1 MTLALAASLV
11 TVTQPAIGATAPI
24 GRAAAFVDVVAH
36 EDDDILFMNPDLVG
50 GIRAGVPATTIF
62 LTAGENAF
70 NGAPGN
76 DPDDPY
82 CPRLPNDGGNH
93 FGELSRERYAQCRQQ
108 AARAA
113 YAQMAGVADAWDGT
127 LVDVSGGN
135 FAEQYTLRAKPSIKL
150 VFLDLPED
158 GDSEIGGSL
167 YHLYFDD
174 EPGFATDTLVPTDGV
189 VQRSYRY
196 DRADT
201 INALTSL
208 YQRFAPTAVRVQDT
222 DPDAREQIGAWI
234 FHDHTDHVMA
244 ARLASEA
251 LGDYTR
257 QTGYDRISLEEFRDY
272 NIGGAPVNL
281 APGQRSDKNATFQ
294 AYKPLDPA
302 VWEVDSQNYTD
313 WTARMYYRWPT
324 GTSWVGHDQDGRLEA
339 FAVRGGNLLDWSQ
352 TSTGSWTGPV
362 DLGNPGGPLEPGVA
376 VANERDDRLDVF
388 ARRADTAEIV
398 ELGQTAPNGAWAAR
412 WSSLGNPNTG
422 DPDAEQQV
430 GTPVTAKNGDGRIE
444 VFVRNGGGGVS
455 TSFQQGSGGAFG
467 AWVDLGGSGI
477 QEDPAAVTTDSGRI
491 ELFASTKTE
500 VLHWYQPSPN
510 SSFTVDSSFPAG
522 TPASAPTA
530 AIDQD
535 GRLSVF
541 YRQAGSASVE
551 VSVQASPD
559 GGWKPSPVV
568 LGGQAGVGQPAL
580 VTAPPSVDARVMV
593 FTRNGGGG
601 VSSARQ
607 TSANGGFGG
616 WSDLGGL
623 FVGLPTAAVDNAG
636 VVVLLAMG
644 VGGQLAVNR
653 QTAAGGDA
661 PFGGWQLVGS

>member
-1 MTLALAASLV
+1 MALALAAPLV
-11 TVTQPAIGATAPI
+11 TVTSPAVGATAPVS
-24 GRAAAFVDVVAH
+24 RATAFVDVVAH

-50 GIRAGVPATTIF
+50 GIRAGVPTTTIF
-62 LTAGENAF
+62 MTAGENAF
-70 NGAPGN
+70 DG
-76 DPDDPY
+76 DPSDDPANPY
-82 CPRLPNDGGNH
+82 CPKLPNDGGDH

-108 AARAA
+108 ASRAA
-113 YAQMAGVADAWDGT
+113 YAQMAGVANVWDGAPMG
-127 LVDVSGGN
+127 VSGGN
-135 FAEQYTLRAKPSIKL
+135 FAELYTLRAKPSVKL

-158 GDSEIGGSL
+158 GDSDVGGSL
-167 YHLYFDD
+167 YHLYFGD
-174 EPGFATDTLVPTDGV
+174 EPGFTTDTLVPTDGV
-189 VQRSYRY
+189 AARGYSY
-196 DRADT
+196 DRTAT
-201 INALTSL
+201 INALVTL
-208 YQRFAPTAVRVQDT
+208 YQQFAPTAVRVQDT
-222 DPDAREQIGAWI
+222 DPDTREQIGDWI

-251 LGDYTR
+251 LGDYTT

-281 APGQRSDKNATFQ
+281 APGQQTDKNATFQ

-302 VWEVDSQNYTD
+302 SWEVDSPNYAD
-313 WTARMYYRWPT
+313 WTLRMYYRWPT

-339 FAVRGGNLLDWSQ
+339 FAVRSGNLLDWSQ
-352 TSTGSWTGPV
+352 TSTGAWTGPV

-376 VANERDDRLDVF
+376 VANERDGRLDVF
-388 ARRADTAEIV
+388 ARRTDTAAIV
-398 ELGQTAPNGAWAAR
+398 ELGQTAADGPWATR
-412 WSSLGNPNTG
+412 WTSLGNPNAG
-422 DPDAEQQV
+422 NPDAEQQI

-444 VFVRNGGGGVS
+444 VFARNGGGGVS
-455 TSFQQGSGGAFG
+455 TAFQQAGSGAFG
-467 AWVDLGGSGI
+467 GWVDLGGSGI
-477 QEDPAAVTTDSGRI
+477 QEDPAAVTTVSGRI
-491 ELFASTKTE
+491 ELFASTKTG
-500 VLHWYQPSPN
+500 VLHWHQPTPN
-510 SSFTVDSSFPAG
+510 GTFTVDSSFPAG
-522 TPASAPTA
+522 TPASAPTP

-535 GRLSVF
+535 GRLEVF
-541 YRQAGSASVE
+541 YRQAGSAAVQ

-559 GGWKPSPVV
+559 GGWKPSTVV

-580 VTAPPSVDARVMV
+580 VTAPPGTDARVMV

-623 FVGLPTAAVDNAG
+623 FVGLPTAAVDRSG
-636 VVVLLAMG
+636 VVVLLSMA
-644 VGGQLAVNR
+644 VGGQLAVNK